1 MGEKINVMFTLKKEQ
16 FLKTDIKSSWD
27 FFSNPANLSKITPP
41 WLNFKIISALPEKMY
56 QGMVVEYRV
65 HPFLN
70 IPIKW
75 ITEITHADEPC
86 FFVDEQRF
94 GPYKFWHHKHFFKET
109 DGGVSMTDEVHYIL
123 PIGFLGVI
131 LNSVIVKNKL
141 EEIFGYRFKTLEKI
155 FNEVAQC

>member
-1 MGEKINVMFTLKKEQ
+1 MGEKINLMFTLRKEQ
-16 FLKTDIKSSWD
+16 FLKTDIKSAWD

-41 WLNFKIISALPEKMY
+41 WLNFKIVSPVPEKMY

-109 DGGVSMTDEVHYIL
+109 DSRVHMNDEVHYIL
-123 PIGFLGVI
+123 PMGFLGKI
-131 LNSVIVKNKL
+131 LNDIIVKNRLK
-141 EEIFGYRFKTLEKI
+141 EIFEYRFETLENI
-155 FNEVAQC
+155 FNEVR